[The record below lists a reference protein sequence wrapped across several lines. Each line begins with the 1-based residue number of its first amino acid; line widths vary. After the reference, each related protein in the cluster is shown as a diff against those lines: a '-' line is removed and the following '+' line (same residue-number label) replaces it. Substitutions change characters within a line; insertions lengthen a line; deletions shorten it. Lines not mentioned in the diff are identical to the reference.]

1 MFATVCHL
9 FVGDIIPISKKTNSI
24 ADSGGIF
31 DPRTQPKTAAFW
43 AAYPSAHLS
52 LAVCSAMCIV
62 RWVLRF
68 LVGFSAASAQDFGF
82 PADASDSCNDS
93 CQADS
98 VPLIQ
103 LGRPEKGC
111 ADELWARAAEAIKGF
126 KSSLSAFAA
135 LELLQRRQLFEA
147 RQLLKLPRPGIS
159 FP

>member
-9 FVGDIIPISKKTNSI
+9 FVGDIIPISKTNSI

-111 ADELWARAAEAIKGF
+111 ADEDLRRAVQMSCGPVLPKQSRASRAP
-126 KSSLSAFAA
+126 SVPLQHWSCSNAA
-135 LELLQRRQLFEA
+135 SCSRRD
-147 RQLLKLPRPGIS
+147 S
-159 FP
+159 C